1 MRPRRSDRFAAIA
14 YLPGATRDEVQP
26 GTGKRPARRL
36 RRWLAVGLGLAV
48 VAGAGIPLAR
58 TLSHGPAPLSFQ
70 IIPGSTADAADLH
83 ASSAATRLHFS
94 EGSEIALEV
103 EARAEV
109 RDLGPNGARI
119 VLADGLARAY
129 FVPRPQARWKV
140 AAGPYVIEVTG
151 TVFDVEWSE
160 ERQGL
165 DLWLRKGSV
174 RVTGPLISG
183 GVVMTHGQHL
193 ATRVRDNKFVLDTRV
208 EGRVEDR

>member
-1 MRPRRSDRFAAIA
+1 
-14 YLPGATRDEVQP
+14 
-26 GTGKRPARRL
+26 
-36 RRWLAVGLGLAV
+36 LAVL
-48 VAGAGIPLAR
+48 AGAGIPLAR
-58 TLSHGPAPLSFQ
+58 TLSHRPVALTFQ
-70 IIPGSTADAADLH
+70 IVPGSTADPAEVH
-83 ASSAATRLHFS
+83 ASPAATRLHFS

-109 RDLGPNGARI
+109 RDIGPSGARI

-129 FVPRPQARWKV
+129 FVPRPQARWQL
-140 AAGPYVIEVTG
+140 AAGPYLIEVTG

-160 ERQGL
+160 ERQAL

-193 ATRVRDNKFVLDTRV
+193 STRVRDNKFVLDTRV
-208 EGRVEDR
+208 EDR